1 MENTDRPTVTIYTD
15 GGADP
20 NPGPGGWGVILLFEE
35 NGVTRK
41 QELKGGEVQT
51 TNNRMELTAALE
63 ALKALKRAYNVELFT
78 DSQYLKNGITEWM
91 ASWKKT
97 NFKKGKILN
106 SDLWRLLDS
115 EVSRHTIH
123 WHWVK
128 GHSSNEQNER
138 ADVLAAAGRAEAL
151 GQPPAEDVWSNAY
164 RVYLSASEGV
174 WAALLEKD
182 GQQTILSGH
191 EGQRVPQRLY
201 LLAAIK
207 ALESLP
213 EKEAAH
219 LYTDSDYLRN
229 GIQGWIKGWKR
240 NGWLTQDGKE
250 VKYRALWE
258 RLDQL
263 TQSRKVKWSS
273 VEQDLPQLK
282 LLANALKEAKTGDRR
297 SQ

>member
-1 MENTDRPTVTIYTD
+1 MANTDRPTVAIYTD

-35 NGVTRK
+35 NGATRK
-41 QELKGGEVQT
+41 QEVKGGEVQT

-63 ALKALKRAYNVELFT
+63 ALKVLKHSYNIELFT

-106 SDLWRLLDS
+106 SDLWRLLDN

-128 GHSSNEQNER
+128 GHSSNEHNER

-151 GQPPAEDVWSNAY
+151 GQPVAEDIWSNAY
-164 RVYLSASEGV
+164 RVYLSASDGA
-174 WAALLEKD
+174 WAVLLEKD
-182 GQQTILSGH
+182 GKQTILSGY

-207 ALESLP
+207 ALESLS

-219 LYTDSDYLRN
+219 LFTDSDYLRN

-250 VKYRALWE
+250 VKYREFWE

-263 TQSRKVKWSS
+263 TQARNLKWSS
-273 VEQDLPQLK
+273 IEGDLPQLK
-282 LLANALKEAKTGDRR
+282 LLTDALKEAKIAADR
-297 SQ
+297 S